1 MPGSEPLW
9 LCPYGGFEIIWY
21 YERFEYFIP
30 GLIHKTELS
39 HGLVDDA
46 SKDFFQPT
54 YYAGYLFFFFF
65 ALN

>member
-1 MPGSEPLW
+1 M
-9 LCPYGGFEIIWY
+9 GGFEIIWY

-54 YYAGYLFFFFF
+54 YYAGYLFFFF
-65 ALN
+65 LL